1 MHKSIRSAQKKE
13 KRNTHTQNG
22 GSNTSMYLH
31 GYHANNNGIIFDI
44 PIIIFTNSRKTQEKN
59 NTHKYKNEKIG
70 LNSCVCYQRRYI
82 LSNFSRSFS
91 AIVYIFYINV
101 QNVEKME
108 SMSRLTLSSVGLKRI
123 EYREII
129 K

>member
-59 NTHKYKNEKIG
+59 NTHKYKNEK
-70 LNSCVCYQRRYI
+70 N
-82 LSNFSRSFS
+82 
-91 AIVYIFYINV
+91 
-101 QNVEKME
+101 
-108 SMSRLTLSSVGLKRI
+108 RLKFLRLLPKALYPL
-123 EYREII
+123 EFF
-129 K
+129 